1 MRLKTK
7 YPKGENRLK
16 KDKNRT
22 WAEIH
27 LDRLERNIKKITS
40 SCTQGC
46 ELMAVVKADAYGHGD
61 IQLSQK
67 LSSLGI
73 RYFAV
78 SNIDE
83 AENVRSVC
91 PSSDI
96 LILGY
101 TNPEYAKELIS
112 NNIIQ
117 GILSYE
123 NALAFSQAA
132 ENSDAPLRCHIKL
145 DTGMGRVGLKF
156 RTPSECADEIIRI
169 CELPGLAVEGIY
181 THFSCADSDVPN
193 DISYTEAQKEFIEK
207 TYEIVRTVLKENAPL
222 HLHYLNSAGLMY
234 LKNTRSTLARAGII
248 LYGLM
253 PNSSLEL
260 PIELEPVMELKTV
273 ISHIKEIDKG
283 DFISYS
289 RTFCAERKMKIAT
302 MPIGYAD
309 GYPRALSSKSQV
321 IINGKRCN
329 IIGRICMDQMMCD
342 VSNIE
347 NVSCGDTVT
356 LFGIDGDERITA
368 DELAS
373 LYGSIGYEL
382 VCGISKRVPRIFSE

>member
-1 MRLKTK
+1 M
-7 YPKGENRLK
+7 K

-27 LDRLERNIKKITS
+27 LDRLERNVKKITANCGS
-40 SCTQGC
+40 NC

-61 IQLSQK
+61 IQLARK

-73 RYFAV
+73 GYFAV

-91 PSSDI
+91 HDSDI

-101 TNPEYAKELIS
+101 TSPEYAKELID

-123 NALAFSQAA
+123 NALAFSNAA
-132 ENSDAPLRCHIKL
+132 KGSNRPLRCHIKL

-156 RTPSECADEIIRI
+156 KTPKECAEEIIKI
-169 CELPGLAVEGIY
+169 CKLPNLSVEGIY
-181 THFSCADSDVPN
+181 THFSCADSELASDVE
-193 DISYTEAQKEFIEK
+193 YTLSQKHFIEEAYDIARI
-207 TYEIVRTVLKENAPL
+207 TLKENTPY

-234 LKNTRSTLARAGII
+234 LKDTKSTLARAGII

-253 PNSSLEL
+253 PNALLPL

-273 ISHIKEIDKG
+273 ISHIKEIDPG
-283 DFISYS
+283 DYVSYS
-289 RTFCAERKMKIAT
+289 RTFCAKRKMKIAT
-302 MPIGYAD
+302 MPVGYAD
-309 GYPRALSSKSQV
+309 GYPRALSSKAQV
-321 IINGKRCN
+321 LINGRRCN
-329 IIGRICMDQMMCD
+329 IIGKICMDQMMCD
-342 VSNIE
+342 VTDLE
-347 NVSCGDTVT
+347 NVNCGDTVT
-356 LFGIDGDERITA
+356 LFGIDGSEKLSA
-368 DELAS
+368 DELA
-373 LYGSIGYEL
+373 LLCDSIGYEL

>member
-1 MRLKTK
+1 MK
-7 YPKGENRLK
+7 N
-16 KDKNRT
+16 DKNRT

-27 LDRLERNIKKITS
+27 LDRLERNVKKINAL
-40 SCTQGC
+40 CLDNC
-46 ELMAVVKADAYGHGD
+46 NLMAVVKADAYGHGD
-61 IQLSQK
+61 MQLARK
-67 LSSLGI
+67 LASLGI

-91 PSSDI
+91 KECDI

-101 TNPEYAKELIS
+101 TSPEYAKELIG

-123 NALAFSQAA
+123 NALAFSEAA
-132 ENSDAPLRCHIKL
+132 KGSALPLRCHIKL

-156 RTPSECADEIIRI
+156 KTPKECAEEIIKI
-169 CELPGLAVEGIY
+169 CKLPNLAIEGVY
-181 THFSCADSDVPN
+181 THFSCADSDLAS
-193 DISYTEAQKEFIEK
+193 DIDYTLAQKDFIEK
-207 TYEIVRTVLKENAPL
+207 SYELASLVLKEKTPR

-234 LKNTRSTLARAGII
+234 LQNTKSTLARAGII

-253 PNSSLEL
+253 PNASLPL
-260 PIELEPVMELKTV
+260 PVELEPVMELKTV
-273 ISHIKEIDKG
+273 ISHIKQIDAG
-283 DFISYS
+283 DYISYS
-289 RTFCAERKMKIAT
+289 RTFCAKRKMKIAT

-309 GYPRALSSKSQV
+309 GYPRALSSKAQV
-321 IINGKRCN
+321 LINGKRCN

-342 VSNIE
+342 ITELE
-347 NVSCGDTVT
+347 NVNCGDTVT
-356 LFGIDGDERITA
+356 LFGIDGSQRISA
-368 DELAS
+368 DELAT
-373 LYGSIGYEL
+373 LYDSIGYEL